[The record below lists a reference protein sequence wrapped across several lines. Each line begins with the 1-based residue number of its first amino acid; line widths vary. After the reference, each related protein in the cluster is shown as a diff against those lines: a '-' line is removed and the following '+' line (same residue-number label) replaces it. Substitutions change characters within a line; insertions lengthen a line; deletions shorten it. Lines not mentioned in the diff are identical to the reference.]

1 MYFNMITIDIMAI
14 NKSKGA
20 KHLRKEGHK
29 MNLTKVF
36 KTYSGLPRGIYIL
49 FFVRIINSMGSFVFP
64 LLTLFLTD
72 KLGLG
77 AREAGIFVSLSALS
91 YVPGGLLGG
100 KLSDIIGRKK
110 VMIIF
115 QALAALLFLPC
126 AFLENSIIIPWL
138 LILAGISIS
147 AVQPANSAMVADLTN
162 PSNRKAAFSLL
173 YLGINIGFS
182 VGPILASFLYKNYFS
197 LTFIGNAIAI
207 LLTLFLIIFF
217 LDETKPSDLEEDE
230 MPSEERAESG
240 SVFSILLKKPTILA
254 FALCSSVFSF
264 SYSQGN
270 FSTPLQLKELFGDSA
285 AQLMAGL
292 YFTNGIM
299 VVTMTTLLV
308 YITRKNKPLLNI
320 TISGVFFAVGF
331 GMNFFIKAYPLFIFT
346 TIVWTIGEILNATNA
361 GVYIADHAP
370 SSHRGRFNSV
380 LNIITGAGSAIGP
393 LIMGGYIE
401 NLGVKYVW
409 PLVFS
414 VTMIASLI
422 MYGLHLKENKRRKVN
437 LKF

>member
-1 MYFNMITIDIMAI
+1 MKLTRVL
-14 NKSKGA
+14 KS
-20 KHLRKEGHK
+20 
-29 MNLTKVF
+29 
-36 KTYSGLPRGIYIL
+36 YSGLPRGIYIL

-77 AREAGIFVSLSALS
+77 AKEAGLFVSLSALS
-91 YVPGGLLGG
+91 YIPGGLIGG

-115 QALAALLFLPC
+115 QSIAALLFLPC
-126 AFLENSIIIPWL
+126 AFLGNSMIIPWL
-138 LILAGISIS
+138 LILAGVSIS
-147 AVQPANSAMVADLTN
+147 AVQPANSAMVADLTDS
-162 PSNRKAAFSLL
+162 SNRKAAFSLL

-182 VGPILASFLYKNYFS
+182 VGPILAGFLYKNYFA

-207 LLTLFLIIFF
+207 LLTLLLVVFF
-217 LDETKPSDLEEDE
+217 VDETKPSNFEHEEVSE
-230 MPSEERAESG
+230 EERAAEG
-240 SVFSILLKKPTILA
+240 SVFSILLKKPAVLA
-254 FALCSSVFSF
+254 FALCSSVYSF
-264 SYSQGN
+264 AYSQGN
-270 FSTPLQLKELFGDSA
+270 FSTPLQLKDLFGDKA
-285 AQLMAGL
+285 PELMGGI
-292 YFTNGIM
+292 YFTNGII
-299 VVTMTTLLV
+299 VVTMTTLIV
-308 YITRKNKPLLNI
+308 YLTKKNKPLFNI
-320 TISGVFFAVGF
+320 ALAGVFFATGF
-331 GMNFFIKAYPLFIFT
+331 GMNFLIKAYPLYIIA

-393 LIMGGYIE
+393 VIMGGYIE

-414 VTMIASLI
+414 VTMVSAFMIY
-422 MYGLHLKENKRRKVN
+422 MLHLKETRKHKVS
-437 LKF
+437 LKL

>member
-1 MYFNMITIDIMAI
+1 MNFKRVL
-14 NKSKGA
+14 KS
-20 KHLRKEGHK
+20 
-29 MNLTKVF
+29 
-36 KTYSGLPRGIYIL
+36 YSGLPRGIYIL

-77 AREAGIFVSLSALS
+77 AKEAGMFVSLSALS
-91 YVPGGLLGG
+91 YIPGGLLGG

-115 QALAALLFLPC
+115 QGLAALLFLPC
-126 AFLENSIIIPWL
+126 AFLGNSMIIPWL

-147 AVQPANSAMVADLTN
+147 AVQPANSAMVADLTDS
-162 PSNRKAAFSLL
+162 SNRKAAFSLL

-182 VGPILASFLYKNYFS
+182 VGPILAGFLYKNYFS
-197 LTFIGNAIAI
+197 LTFIGNAVAI
-207 LLTLFLIIFF
+207 LLTLLLVIFF
-217 LDETKPSDLEEDE
+217 VDETKPSNFENEDV
-230 MPSEERAESG
+230 SEEEKAEVG
-240 SVFSILLKKPTILA
+240 SVFSILLKKPAVLA
-254 FALCSSVFSF
+254 FALCSSVYSF
-264 SYSQGN
+264 AYSQGN
-270 FSTPLQLKELFGDSA
+270 FSTPLQLKEIFGDRA
-285 AQLMAGL
+285 PELMGGL
-292 YFTNGIM
+292 YFTNGII
-299 VVTMTTLLV
+299 VVTMTTLIV
-308 YITRKNKPLLNI
+308 YLTKKNKPLFNI
-320 TISGVFFAVGF
+320 ALAGAFFAMGF
-331 GMNFFIKAYPLFIFT
+331 GMNFFIKAYPLYIFA

-393 LIMGGYIE
+393 VIMGGYIE

-414 VTMIASLI
+414 VTMISSVMI
-422 MYGLHLKENKRRKVN
+422 YVLHLRENINHKVN
-437 LKF
+437 LKL